1 MSVGQEFEMA
11 WLGSGSPTRLQSHV
25 LHCLKTQ
32 QGLEDPPLSWLPPVI
47 GRCVLAVGWRPQ
59 FPEEWLEHPP
69 TWHLASPRMSNPGPR
84 GKLFRPL

>member
-32 QGLEDPPLSWLPPVI
+32 QGLEDPPLSWLPPVD
-47 GRCVLAVGWRPQ
+47 RKSVV
-59 FPEEWLEHPP
+59 
-69 TWHLASPRMSNPGPR
+69 
-84 GKLFRPL
+84 